1 MYLNRDP
8 VMLDHIDFAV
18 RDLVVSRRFYSST
31 LAALDIEPFMNI
43 KTDAG
48 REGTG
53 YGKLTGSQFWI
64 GKGEAVKGRM
74 HIAFAAKSR
83 KAVDEFYEIALQVG
97 GLSKGTPGVR
107 PHYGEHY
114 YAAFVIDPDGHTIE
128 AVCRG
133 AE

>member
-1 MYLNRDP
+1 M
-8 VMLDHIDFAV
+8 MLDHIDFAV
-18 RDLVVSRRFYSST
+18 RDLGASRRFYTST

-43 KTDAG
+43 KTDEG

-53 YGKLTGSQFWI
+53 YGKLAGSQFWI

-83 KAVDEFYEIALQVG
+83 KAVDEFYATALQVG
-97 GLSKGTPGVR
+97 GSCKGAPGVR

>member
-1 MYLNRDP
+1 MFLLRDP

-18 RDLVVSRRFYSST
+18 RDLEASRRFYSST
-31 LAALDIEPFMNI
+31 LAALDIEPFIDI

-53 YGKLTGSQFWI
+53 YGKLTGPQFWI

-74 HIAFAAKSR
+74 HIAFVAKSR
-83 KAVDEFYEIALQVG
+83 KAVDEFFEIALQVG
-97 GLSKGTPGVR
+97 GLSKGAPGVR